1 MALHQGTL
9 AIFENNVG
17 VSDAV
22 LLHPLSEENFISN
35 LHDRFNHD
43 QIYTYIGNVV
53 VSVNPYKPVSLY
65 THDIIDEYRN
75 RNMYELPPHI
85 YAITDGAYRSMRDRN
100 LDQCIIISGESGAGK
115 TEASKVIMQYV
126 AEVSGKGQD
135 IDRVKEQLLQS
146 NPVLEAFGNAKTNR
160 NDNSSRFGKYMDIE
174 FDYKGDPLGGVITNY
189 LLEKSRVAFQMKGER
204 NFHVFYQLL
213 RGADKEL
220 LDALKLSGSPES
232 YNFLR
237 QSGCI
242 DVDTVDDVHNFS
254 AVKNGMEVIGF
265 QVDEVSMTFQLVA
278 CILKL
283 GNVEFIPKSN
293 KDGTDGCALSDMS
306 EIRDVCEL
314 FGCSTDLVFEA
325 LTQRTVE
332 AKGDKVRRDLE
343 VAEAVYARDALC
355 KAIYSRL
362 FSWLV
367 SRINDSIRVKT
378 KLKTK
383 AMGVLDI
390 YGFEVFETN
399 GYEQFII
406 NYCNEKLQQIFIERT
421 LKEEQE
427 EYVKEGIEWI
437 HVEYFN
443 NAVICDLIEKSPS
456 QFNPNTGI
464 LAMLDEECLRP
475 GNVTDMTFLEK
486 MNTACATHPHYES
499 RGCKKNQSDKTLAI
513 DVFRLRH
520 FAGNVVYK
528 VNGFI
533 DKNNDLLFRD
543 LSQAMFQCKHT
554 LLPIFFPEGD
564 PKLKSRK
571 RPPTAGSQ
579 FKASVTDLMS
589 NLLSKS
595 PNYIRCIKPNDFK
608 KHSQFDLKI
617 VQHQVRYLGLMENVR
632 VRRAGY
638 AFRQIYEQ
646 FLYRY
651 KMLSPETWPS
661 WHGAAKDGVKNIL
674 EAQGIPKEE
683 YAFGKTKI
691 FIQNPKLLFDI
702 EERRRQKMHDLATL
716 LQKIYK
722 GWKQK
727 TLYRLMRKSQII
739 ISCRFRGFWAKKQY
753 QRKKAASLV
762 LQRYVRGWKARVL
775 LRKLK
780 REKLELWAVGVI
792 KKYHQGWQVR
802 KEYRSK
808 FRSIAGPKIIKFLR
822 IALKKQFL
830 LKLKASL
837 PSMSPLDK
845 TWPKCSPLFSSAST
859 QLQDIHH
866 KWRCLKYRQRFDE
879 TGKYKMR
886 EKLIASK
893 LFKDKKPTY
902 SRTVPVPYKGDYQD
916 IRQND
921 KWQKM
926 AEKIQD
932 HQIIFSH
939 LVKKINRA
947 NGKLAEQLLV
957 MTTRFM
963 HFLDHRTMM
972 IKYMIPLSEVH
983 RISVSPYQD
992 CVVAIHIHKQ
1002 QNGDLWSKKGDYVF
1016 LCDHLIELVA
1026 KSYIAIEN
1034 TASKPP
1040 EVQIQKSIPA
1050 LFGGSEVEITF
1061 TDGVQDL
1068 PPGTVKAARKKH
1080 NLSIM
1085 VQ

>member
-22 LLHPLSEENFISN
+22 LLHPLTEENFIRN
-35 LHDRFNHD
+35 LTDRFNHD

-53 VSVNPYKPVSLY
+53 VSVNPYKPMSLY

-220 LDALKLSGSPES
+220 LDALKLSSDPES
-232 YNFLR
+232 YVFL
-237 QSGCI
+237 QKSGCV
-242 DVDTVDDVHNFS
+242 DVDTVDDDHSFS
-254 AVKNGMEVIGF
+254 VIKNGMNVIGF
-265 QVDEVSMTFQLVA
+265 KPEEVTMTFQLVA
-278 CILKL
+278 SILKL
-283 GNVEFIPKSN
+283 GNVLFQPKSN
-293 KDGTDGCALSDMS
+293 KDGTDGCDLPNMS
-306 EIRDVCEL
+306 EISDVCEML
-314 FGCSTDLVFEA
+314 GCSTDLMCEA
-325 LTQRTVE
+325 LTTRTVE
-332 AKGDKVRRDLE
+332 AKGDKVKRDLE
-343 VAEAVYARDALC
+343 VAEAIYARDALC

-362 FSWLV
+362 FSWLI
-367 SRINDSIRVKT
+367 SRINDSIKVKS
-378 KLKTK
+378 KQKTK

-390 YGFEVFETN
+390 YGFEVFKTN

-443 NAVICDLIEKSPS
+443 NAVICDLIEK
-456 QFNPNTGI
+456 PNTGI
-464 LAMLDEECLRP
+464 LAMLDEECMRP

-486 MNTACATHPHYES
+486 MNVSCATHPHYES
-499 RGCKKNQSDKTLAI
+499 RGCRKNQSDKTLDI
-513 DVFRLRH
+513 DVFRLKH
-520 FAGNVVYK
+520 FAGSVVYK

-543 LSQAMFQCKHT
+543 LSQAMFKCKHK
-554 LLPIFFPEGD
+554 LLPSFFPEGD

-579 FKASVTDLMS
+579 FKASVTELMD

-608 KHSQFDLKI
+608 KSNQLDLKI
-617 VQHQVRYLGLMENVR
+617 VEHQVRYLGLMENVR

-646 FLYRY
+646 FLFRY
-651 KMLSPETWPS
+651 KMLAPETWPS
-661 WHGAAKDGVKNIL
+661 WHGA
-674 EAQGIPKEE
+674 PKEGVRLILVAQEVPVDE

-702 EERRRQKMHDLATL
+702 EERRRQKMHDLATMV
-716 LQKIYK
+716 QKIYK
-722 GWKQK
+722 GWKQR
-727 TLYRLMRKSQII
+727 TYYRLMKKSQII

-753 QRKKAASLV
+753 QRTKAASLV
-762 LQRYVRGWKARVL
+762 LQCYVRGWKARVL

-792 KKYHQGWQVR
+792 HKYHNGWKVR
-802 KEYRSK
+802 KEYRRK
-808 FRSIAGPKIIKFLR
+808 FKSIAGPKIVKFLR
-822 IALKKQFL
+822 VALKKRFL
-830 LKLKASL
+830 LRVKSSL
-837 PSMSPLDK
+837 PSMSPLEK
-845 TWPKCSPLFSSAST
+845 TWPKCSSLFSTTSE
-859 QLQDIHH
+859 QLRDIHH
-866 KWRCLKYRQRFDE
+866 KWRCMKYRQRFDE
-879 TGKYKMR
+879 AERYKMR
-886 EKLIASK
+886 EKLTASK
-893 LFKDKKPTY
+893 LFKDRKPTY
-902 SRTVPVPYKGDYQD
+902 SQTVPVPFKGDYQN
-916 IRQND
+916 IRQNPQ
-921 KWQKM
+921 WQKM
-926 AEKIQD
+926 ADKIQD
-932 HQIIFSH
+932 HHIIFSH
-939 LVKKINRA
+939 LVKKIHRA
-947 NGKLAEQLLV
+947 NGKLVDQLLV

-972 IKYMIPLSEVH
+972 IKYMIPLSEVQ
-983 RISVSPYQD
+983 RISVSPFQD
-992 CVVAIHIHKQ
+992 CVVAIHIQKQ

-1016 LCDHLIELVA
+1016 LCDRLIELVA
-1026 KSYIAIEN
+1026 KSYLAIEN
-1034 TASKPP
+1034 SSSKPP
-1040 EVQIQKSIPA
+1040 EVQIQNSIPA

-1061 TDGVQDL
+1061 TEGMKDL
-1068 PPGTVKAARKKH
+1068 PSGTVKAARKKH
-1080 NLSIM
+1080 NLTIM